1 MGQER
6 ENIITGVP
14 ADKRGNPR
22 TLDFIV
28 EGRMKKFYEDNVF
41 TDMEYILDEEEEGIT
56 VGTYIKKLEKLME
69 NKEAKI
75 SIARTLSLS
84 VK

>member
-1 MGQER
+1 MSIER
-6 ENIITGVP
+6 ENIISGVP

-41 TDMEYILDEEEEGIT
+41 TDMEYILDEEEGVT
-56 VGTYIKKLEKLME
+56 VGTYIKKLERLME
-69 NKEAKI
+69 NKDAKI

>member
-1 MGQER
+1 
-6 ENIITGVP
+6 
-14 ADKRGNPR
+14 
-22 TLDFIV
+22 
-28 EGRMKKFYEDNVF
+28 MKKFYEDNVF